1 MLNNYQ
7 HINSLVNFATLNE
20 TMQPGAWYAVYANE
34 EIDGS
39 TYAQSMMEL
48 TASAQSDD
56 DDE

>member
-1 MLNNYQ
+1 MTREELKAQ
-7 HINSLVNFATLNE
+7 IDEL
-20 TMQPGAWYAVYANE
+20 MRQYANE

-39 TYAQSMMEL
+39 AYVQSMMEL